1 MGFVSQVKDEPEKS
15 KYYIGFPRG
24 LNTIQDKSLI
34 NDKNLSTAQNVILEV
49 DGIGRRPGTDKVFD
63 QGSASY
69 VYGSGAFYKKTTGIR
84 KFVRIAN
91 QRLQYLNSN
100 VWSDVGSTAFSNAK
114 AEFIQARDNLYIY
127 NGTDNLRVYDG
138 SSVTTYTAILTPAN
152 LGVTPTGGTGS
163 TRYAYRVTSFNETGE
178 SAGSS
183 SVAITNGYATLDA
196 THYNALAWDV
206 ATGAD
211 GYNVYGRIDSGAEEV
226 YLATVYTNSYNDDGT
241 DDEIVTKPCPT
252 ANTTGG
258 IIAKGGIYT
267 LSRQF
272 VYGVTEGSTYY
283 PTRLYYS
290 GTLDFIDSFVGGE
303 YGGGWVEVY
312 SNDGGEIVDVEPFQ
326 DGVLVYKTNGIFKFY
341 FTSAGLPALKEVT
354 RSHGGVSGRGA
365 QQSDNDIIYVAQK
378 ENRLAVMTVGQQ
390 ENYVGDQLRTNEA
403 SIFYSNQLS
412 NVNWQ
417 YLGNT
422 ATWMFNNTFGFT
434 YTSTG
439 NTENSKGFVFD
450 VRFGGWVFWNGLP
463 MECGKYTTY
472 DDGTVVKLYGDS
484 NATGYEI
491 EMFKDD
497 RNDDGEVYTS
507 IVGTKFYNDGMFDVD
522 KVWRNPTLW
531 FKYITGGASIDIEAW
546 VDGNNDIGS
555 AEISSS
561 TVGAGAGADLAGGFL
576 PGSMTSTFTSVEE
589 QSDVPVELSLIK
601 IARSMGFYIIDS
613 NLNTNWL
620 FMGIHLQYTPLIGK
634 PATGVQRVNLS

>member
-1 MGFVSQVKDEPEKS
+1 MGFITQAKDEPEKS
-15 KYYIGFPRG
+15 TYHIGFPRG

-34 NDKNLSTAQNVILEV
+34 NDKNLSTAQNVILDV
-49 DGIGRRPGTDKVFD
+49 DGISRRPGTTKVYD

-69 VYGSGAFYKKTTGIR
+69 VWGSGAFHKVTTGVR

-91 QRLQYLNSN
+91 SRLQYLDGS
-100 VWSDVGSTAFSNAK
+100 VWTQVDATVFSSAK
-114 AEFIQARDNLYIY
+114 AEFVQARDSLYIY
-127 NGTDNLRVYDG
+127 NGTDNLRNFDG
-138 SSVTTYTAILTPAN
+138 STISTYTAILTPAN

-183 SVAITNGYATLDA
+183 SVVITNGYATLDT

-226 YLATVYTNSYNDDGT
+226 YLATVYTNAYNDDGT
-241 DDEIVTKPCPT
+241 DDEVVTKPCPT

-326 DGVLVYKTNGIFKFY
+326 DGVLVFKTNGIFKFY

-365 QQSDNDIIYVAQK
+365 QQSDNDLLYVAQK

-390 ENYVGDQLRTNEA
+390 QNYVGDQLRTNEA
-403 SIFYSNQLS
+403 SIFYSNQLT
-412 NVNWQ
+412 NVNWA
-417 YLGNT
+417 YKGNV

-434 YTSTG
+434 YTSVGT
-439 NTENSKGFVFD
+439 TENSKGYVFD
-450 VRFGGWVFWNGLP
+450 VRFGGWVFWNETP
-463 MECGKYTTY
+463 MECSKYTIY
-472 DDGTVVKLYGDS
+472 DDGTEVKLYGDS
-484 NATGYEI
+484 NTDGYEV
-491 EMFKDD
+491 EMFTEE
-497 RNDDGEVYTS
+497 RNDNGEAFTS

-531 FKYITGGASIDIEAW
+531 FKYITGGNAIDVEAW
-546 VDGNNDIGS
+546 VDGNNSIGS
-555 AEISSS
+555 AEIATSSS
-561 TVGAGAGADLAGGFL
+561 GAGAGSDLAGGFL
-576 PGSMTSTFTSVEE
+576 AGSMTSTFTAVEE
-589 QSDVPVELSLIK
+589 QSDVPVELSLLK

-620 FMGIHLQYTPLIGK
+620 FMGIHLQLTPLIGK
-634 PATGVQRVNLS
+634 PSSGVQKVNLS